1 MSFQKMYSKE
11 TWSEIFC
18 YQKLDFPIRNK
29 KDFLNLPKSM
39 HPKKAELRQILEIIE
54 KSIKSDDC
62 LDGHWQYP
70 SLYDAYKVVK
80 YHNLMCDFYPQY
92 ANIDGVKNVWI
103 VKPCY
108 NSRGFGIYCTDDII

>member
-18 YQKLDFPIRNK
+18 YQKLDFPIRKK

-39 HPKKAELRQILEIIE
+39 HPKKAELKQILEIIE

-80 YHNLMCDFYPQY
+80 YHNLMSDFYPQY
-92 ANIDGVKNVWI
+92 ANKVKLE
-103 VKPCY
+103 PY
-108 NSRGFGIYCTDDII
+108 QT